1 VRVHD
6 AARRHGV
13 ADEDLLHA
21 VRHAMRHIDL
31 GDDMM
36 MVLGPDRTGRMLE
49 VGVLDNRRRGPGDHP
64 RHGDAPEVRAVPAEA
79 GVMTM
84 PRSNAELDRL
94 AREFEQRADQ
104 LDPDTVT
111 VDDVSDLRAVAEAA
125 DAVAAAE
132 ARLREAVEVAH
143 ARGRSWGR
151 IGVALGV
158 TRQAARKRFGHAVD
172 VGQ

>member
-1 VRVHD
+1 
-6 AARRHGV
+6 
-13 ADEDLLHA
+13 
-21 VRHAMRHIDL
+21 
-31 GDDMM
+31 
-36 MVLGPDRTGRMLE
+36 
-49 VGVLDNRRRGPGDHP
+49 
-64 RHGDAPEVRAVPAEA
+64 
-79 GVMTM
+79 M

-143 ARGRSWGR
+143 ARGRSWGS